1 MEIFL
6 IKFDH
11 ILYLVK
17 TPKDPLS
24 VYQILTYTTQTK
36 YMHIKKKTHKL
47 KETLF
52 HSLRY
57 SNVKVCCHRDVAFK
71 WQEPKNSKC
80 FGGY

>member
-36 YMHIKKKTHKL
+36 YMHIKK
-47 KETLF
+47 
-52 HSLRY
+52 
-57 SNVKVCCHRDVAFK
+57 N
-71 WQEPKNSKC
+71 PIN
-80 FGGY
+80 

>member
-11 ILYLVK
+11 ILYLIK
-17 TPKDPLS
+17 TPENPLS

-36 YMHIKKKTHKL
+36 YMHIKKKTKHKL

-52 HSLRY
+52 HSLSY

-71 WQEPKNSKC
+71 
-80 FGGY
+80 